1 MKKIHRKIL
10 TRTIFWIVYSYIL
23 YISILGGW
31 WLGVVIISPI
41 LFFIFYRDDIPK
53 FSRSKNKE
61 EIENNK
67 NK

>member
-31 WLGVVIISPI
+31 WLGVAIISPI
-41 LFFIFYRDDIPK
+41 LFFIFYREDMPK
-53 FSRSKNKE
+53 FSRSKKIKE
-61 EIENNK
+61 TEK
-67 NK
+67 NTK